1 MRGLMLVLVLL
12 VLFAG
17 LGATWLMGERA
28 QAAEQEAR
36 MQAEIAHDLAAQWA
50 LMERRGDLGGDRPI
64 VEVEPGSEEEALRLE
79 NQLLRQQAEELQA
92 QLDEMRALLE
102 ELKAGK

>member
-1 MRGLMLVLVLL
+1 MVVLVLL

-17 LGATWLMGERA
+17 LGVTWVMGERA

-36 MQAEIAHDLAAQWA
+36 MQAELAHEMAARTA
-50 LMERRGDLGGDRPI
+50 LMERRTERDGDHPI
-64 VEVEPGSEEEALRLE
+64 VELEPGSEEEALQTE

-92 QLDEMRALLE
+92 QLDEMRARLDE
-102 ELKAGK
+102 IKAGK

>member
-12 VLFAG
+12 VLIAG
-17 LGATWLMGERA
+17 LGVTWLMGERA
-28 QAAEQEAR
+28 QAAELEAR
-36 MQAEIAHDLAAQWA
+36 QQAEIATELAARQA
-50 LMERRGDLGGDRPI
+50 LMERRTERDFDQPI
-64 VEVEPGSEEEALRLE
+64 VELEAGSEEEALQLE